1 MEQPDTEV
9 REGTSAGAVGAEAAG
24 EKVVRDFIRADLEGY
39 LADKKGTRAG
49 EVLGDFTQ
57 RRFTDAKRF
66 EPAVV
71 WRSVDRAKAG
81 TPQEYQ
87 FPGRSDE
94 PAPDG
99 FVPVTLDSLRAI
111 DRFTKSYNAV
121 VKRQLDEEREMQRMV
136 FDKSISD
143 RRADALAKQWHNP
156 KALALLKACI
166 AYVDKKRARKYAM
179 KIEPNFNMQAVS
191 MDATNRQGWSS
202 EESGWKDKK
211 A

>member
-9 REGTSAGAVGAEAAG
+9 RPGTSDGTGGAEGQTAAIG
-24 EKVVRDFIRADLEGY
+24 NI
-39 LADKKGTRAG
+39 
-49 EVLGDFTQ
+49 TQ

-66 EPAVV
+66 EPAVI
-71 WRSVDRAKAG
+71 WRSVDRTKTG

-94 PAPDG
+94 KPPDG
-99 FVPVTLDSLRAI
+99 FVSVTLDSLRAI
-111 DRFTKSYNAV
+111 DKFTKSYNAV
-121 VKRQLDEEREMQRMV
+121 VKRQLDEEREMQRMM
-136 FDKSISD
+136 FDKSIAD
-143 RRADALAKQWHNP
+143 RRADALRKHWHNP
-156 KALALLKACI
+156 KALALLKACQ
-166 AYVDKKRARKYAM
+166 AYVDKKRERKYAM